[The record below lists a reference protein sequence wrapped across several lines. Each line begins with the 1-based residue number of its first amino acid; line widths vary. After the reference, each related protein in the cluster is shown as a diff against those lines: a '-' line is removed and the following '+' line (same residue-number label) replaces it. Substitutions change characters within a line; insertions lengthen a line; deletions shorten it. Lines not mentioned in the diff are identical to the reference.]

1 MQRIVQR
8 KLPNGETKSVQPFHI
23 SMKGLKKAI
32 LCRDNEDYGVMVK
45 YIAVCAHR
53 KNVIVIIYGVVSN
66 HCHVAVLAASYL
78 DACDFADELKRN
90 YAQWF
95 QTKYLEKQI
104 LKDVDVQALVLDSD
118 WYVRNALAYI
128 PHNALD
134 NGAPV
139 DKYKWTGYSAMFA
152 DKSKPP
158 KGLPV
163 SKFTRREQDRIMHT
177 RETLKG
183 VFWLVDN
190 DGDLIPETFCDV
202 NYLEQVFNH
211 DQAFWLKTIGSLN
224 PAEMEEKLVDAP
236 RQMLPDSEFY
246 KVVADITQRWF
257 SADLAQLPAEK
268 KLRIIPYIWRTRKT
282 TVNQLARVFG
292 LERETIR
299 KAVKV
304 KEGAAKPESAPAPG
318 PKKPR

>member
-8 KLPNGETKSVQPFHI
+8 KLPSGEIKNVQPFHI

-66 HCHVAVLAASYL
+66 HCHVAVLAASYQ
-78 DACDFADELKRN
+78 DASDFADELKRN

-95 QTKYLEKQI
+95 QTKYLEKRI
-104 LKDVDVQALVLDSD
+104 LKDVDVQALLLDND

-139 DKYKWTGYSAMFA
+139 DQYKWTGYRAMFA
-152 DKSKPP
+152 DKTHPP

-177 RETLKG
+177 REPLKY
-183 VFWLVDN
+183 VPWFVDN
-190 DGDLIPETFCDV
+190 DGDIVPESFCDV
-202 NYLEQVFNH
+202 VYLEQVFNH
-211 DQAFWLKTIGSLN
+211 DPAFWLKTIGSLN
-224 PAEMEEKLVDAP
+224 LSEMEEKLVDAP
-236 RQMLPDSEFY
+236 RQMIPDSEFY

-257 SADLAQLPAEK
+257 SADLAGLPIEK
-268 KLRIIPYIWRTRKT
+268 KLRILPYIWRTRKT
-282 TVNQLARVFG
+282 TVNQLARVLG
-292 LERETIR
+292 LEREIIC
-299 KAVKV
+299 KAVKERRP
-304 KEGAAKPESAPAPG
+304 KTESFPAPG